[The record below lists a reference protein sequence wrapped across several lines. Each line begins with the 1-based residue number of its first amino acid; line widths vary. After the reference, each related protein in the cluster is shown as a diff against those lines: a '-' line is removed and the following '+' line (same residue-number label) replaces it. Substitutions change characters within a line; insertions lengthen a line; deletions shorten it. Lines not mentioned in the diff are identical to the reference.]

1 MNFKFESKQKDILTL
16 KEFIESEKEAQ
27 INFDEYLKD
36 LEDAKRMNKRYSIIN
51 YLFGF
56 YYKDEKK
63 TEEKLND
70 CAKKWQIFEQLIKN
84 KKFSKIRLQ
93 INRIILNYLDFPEN
107 KESFSKIFDNES
119 ELLLRNNYKNKKQR
133 VSF

>member
-1 MNFKFESKQKDILTL
+1 
-16 KEFIESEKEAQ
+16 
-27 INFDEYLKD
+27 
-36 LEDAKRMNKRYSIIN
+36 MNKRYSIIN

-93 INRIILNYLDFPEN
+93 INRIILNYLDSPEN